1 MSHNLTLACGC
12 VVYVSAHP
20 ETGVAHTR
28 IIQSRGNDCRVRR
41 HEVGL
46 RLFLWELLP
55 GPDTAVEIDRRP
67 AFGEKRADR
76 R

>member
-1 MSHNLTLACGC
+1 MSYTLTLQCGC

-20 ETGVAHTR
+20 KTRIAHTR
-28 IIQSRGNDCRVRR
+28 VIQSRGSQCAVRR

-55 GPDTAVEIDRRP
+55 DPHIENLKYEVHNMES
-67 AFGEKRADR
+67 EL
-76 R
+76 

>member
-1 MSHNLTLACGC
+1 MSHDLTLQCGC

-28 IIQSRGNDCRVRR
+28 IIQSRGSDCRVRR

-55 GPDTAVEIDRRP
+55 DAAHRAEFDRRP
-67 AFGEKRADR
+67 AFGEKPADR